1 MYQNMRNNI
10 NIRENENKRVKQT
23 ENYKQ
28 YEVMSTYS
36 LVLKAS
42 QNNKTDN
49 IFKQHYHQSHV

>member
-1 MYQNMRNNI
+1 MRNNI